1 MLEILT
7 PYLSFIAFFIALV
20 VNVLL
25 IVLKSQWYVYIIA
38 NAILT
43 IIMLGLG
50 ITPYDLITDIV
61 DAIVDLLISIFEG
74 IF

>member
-61 DAIVDLLISIFEG
+61 DAIVDLIVSIFEG

>member
-61 DAIVDLLISIFEG
+61 DAIVDLIISIFEG